1 MIKAYWRL
9 LGICLGASL
18 LIFSGVASASCDA
31 LAKGFRDVVPN
42 HADSRNI
49 VGQDFDAILER
60 GFLTFA
66 VYEDFAPYS
75 WMEGS
80 KPTGIDIEIAEVIA
94 KEMEVEAKFNFF
106 AADENVDA
114 DFRNQV
120 WRGGLIN
127 GEVSN
132 VMMHAPYNKDLQCRN
147 EFVVLGGQYY
157 NETLATA
164 YWKDAFPDGAPTTPF
179 YRFHKV
185 GVEND
190 TVSDFYLV
198 NFNRGM
204 LRQNV
209 VHYPDHKAAFDGL
222 IKREV
227 DAVMGVKG
235 KLEYLDQASD
245 PKDKV
250 AVDSPPLINFSLNEW
265 TIGIAVNF
273 RYREIF
279 YTVDGIIEDMVKDGR
294 MQKLFEK
301 YKVSYAKP
309 EY

>member
-1 MIKAYWRL
+1 MATLAIGNMAY
-9 LGICLGASL
+9 
-18 LIFSGVASASCDA
+18 ASCEA
-31 LAKGFRDVVPN
+31 LAKGFGDVVPKRS
-42 HADSRNI
+42 DTRI
-49 VGQDFDAILER
+49 DVGQDFDTILER
-60 GFLTFA
+60 GFMTFA

-75 WMEGS
+75 WMSANEA
-80 KPTGIDIEIAEVIA
+80 KGIDIEIAKVIA
-94 KEMEVEAKFNFF
+94 EDIGVEPRFNFF
-106 AADENVDA
+106 SADENVDA

-120 WRGGLIN
+120 WRGPLIN

-132 VMMHAPYNKDLQCRN
+132 IMMHAPYNKDLQCRN
-147 EFVVLGGQYY
+147 EFVVLGGQYF

-164 YWKDAFPDGAPTTPF
+164 YWKQAFPDGAPTTPF

-190 TVSDFYLV
+190 TVSDFYLT
-198 NFNRGM
+198 NFSGGM

-209 VHYPDHKAAFDGL
+209 VHYPDHKDAFDGL

-235 KLEYLDQASD
+235 KLEYLDQSSD
-245 PKDKV
+245 KDDKV
-250 AVDSPPLINFSLNEW
+250 AVDTPPLVNFSLNEW

-273 RYREIF
+273 RYREL
-279 YTVDGIIEDMVKDGR
+279 YYSADGTIEDMVKDGR
-294 MQKLFEK
+294 MQKIFEK

-309 EY
+309 DY

>member
-1 MIKAYWRL
+1 MLRFFLSIWL
-9 LGICLGASL
+9 LTTLTLNGIA
-18 LIFSGVASASCDA
+18 FASCED
-31 LAKGFRDVVPN
+31 LAKGFADVVPKRS
-42 HADSRNI
+42 DTINI
-49 VGQDFDAILER
+49 VGQDYDTLVER
-60 GFLTFA
+60 GYITFA
-66 VYEDFAPYS
+66 VYENFAPYS
-75 WMEGS
+75 WMSGTEA
-80 KPTGIDIEIAEVIA
+80 KGIDIDIAKVIA
-94 KEMEVEAKFNFF
+94 KEMELEAKFNFF
-106 AADENVDA
+106 ASDENVDA

-147 EFVVLGGQYY
+147 EFVVLGGQYF

-164 YWKDAFPDGAPTTPF
+164 YWKEAFPDGAPTTPY

-190 TVSDFYLV
+190 TISDFYLT
-198 NFNRGM
+198 NFNAGM
-204 LRQNV
+204 LVKNI
-209 VHYPDHKAAFDGL
+209 VHYTNHKEAYEGL
-222 IKREV
+222 NKREV

-235 KLEYLDQASD
+235 KLEYLDQSD
-245 PKDKV
+245 DIE
-250 AVDSPPLINFSLNEW
+250 VDTPPLVNFALNEW

-294 MQKLFEK
+294 MQKIFGK
-301 YKVSYAKP
+301 YKISYSKP
-309 EY
+309 DY